1 MSGIERERGI
11 KRRMDGQKKSDSHR
25 WELELLEVNQ
35 ERRGRYLKGQIFVRP
50 EWNVLL
56 LPSRTHRFFFSLSS
70 FDAAGKKKKLE
81 ITS

>member
-56 LPSRTHRFFFSLSS
+56 LPSRTHRVFFF
-70 FDAAGKKKKLE
+70 F
-81 ITS
+81 